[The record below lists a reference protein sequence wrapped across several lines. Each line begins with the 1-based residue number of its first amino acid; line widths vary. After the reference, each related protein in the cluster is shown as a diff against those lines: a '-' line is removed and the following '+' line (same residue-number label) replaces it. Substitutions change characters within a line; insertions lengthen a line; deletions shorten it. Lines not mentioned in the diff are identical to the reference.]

1 MILTAAVGLG
11 EKQICTKGVSEGQ
24 RKEMEGGRE
33 IEIIPSSH
41 RQLLNDFASKYW
53 YTVISINISGV
64 G

>member
-1 MILTAAVGLG
+1 
-11 EKQICTKGVSEGQ
+11 
-24 RKEMEGGRE
+24 MEGGRE

-41 RQLLNDFASKYW
+41 RQLLNDFTSKYW